1 MSGTRRPWGLILRSI
16 INIFIVTL
24 LVSCETGSDQKEIEG
39 TVFQGETQGT
49 TYSIIIA
56 EEEVHFKQTEVDSI
70 LAAFDAS
77 LSSYIETSVISRLN
91 SSEQEIILT
100 DPSGFFKECYRQ
112 SQEIYKQT
120 NGVFDPSVFP
130 LVEGWGFMKDLKTPL
145 SKQKVDS
152 IMSFVG
158 FKNDFLHSIQFFGD
172 SIFLTKKDPR
182 FKLDFNAIAQ
192 GFSVDILSDFI
203 QSRGHR
209 NYYVEIG
216 GELVVKGLNREG
228 KPWKI
233 GIDAP
238 TEQNR
243 SDVRQLENVM
253 SLSGK
258 ALATSGN
265 YRKFYEVDG
274 KKYSHT
280 LNPKT
285 GCPVDHSLLSA
296 TVICDK
302 ASTADAYATAFMVMG
317 LEKTKTFLK
326 EHADLDLEVY
336 LIFDDGGKFGRWH
349 SSGVNKYLER

>member
-1 MSGTRRPWGLILRSI
+1 MSGIRRPWGLILRSI
-16 INIFIVTL
+16 INVFIVTL
-24 LVSCETGSDQKEIEG
+24 LVSCETGSDQKVIEG
-39 TVFQGETQGT
+39 SVFQGETQGT

-56 EEEVHFKQTEVDSI
+56 EEDVHFKQTEIDSI

-77 LSSYIETSVISRLN
+77 LSSYIKTSVISRLN

-100 DPSGFFKECYRQ
+100 DPSGFFKECYLQ
-112 SQEIYKQT
+112 SQEIYEQT
-120 NGVFDPSVFP
+120 DGVFDPSVFP
-130 LVEGWGFMKDLKTPL
+130 LVEGWGFMKNLETPL
-145 SKQKVDS
+145 TEQKVDS
-152 IMSFVG
+152 ILSFVG
-158 FKNDFLHSIQFFGD
+158 FKIDHLHSIQFSGD
-172 SIFLTKKDPR
+172 TIFLKKKDPR

-192 GFSVDILSDFI
+192 GFSVDVISDFI
-203 QSRGHR
+203 YSRGHR

-238 TEQNR
+238 TEHNR
-243 SDVRQLENVM
+243 SDVRQLENIM

-265 YRKFYEVDG
+265 YRKYYEIDG

-285 GCPVDHSLLSA
+285 GYPVEHSLLSA

-317 LEKTKTFLK
+317 LEKTKMFLK
-326 EHADLDLEVY
+326 DHPNLDLEVY
-336 LIFDDGGKFGRWH
+336 LIFDDEGKFGRWH
-349 SSGVNKYLER
+349 SSAVKKYLER